1 MRLNPDCIRDILLD
15 VERKSTFDN
24 DVQYLGPD
32 DIQALSKYS
41 YNEIMYHIR
50 QCSENNFF
58 IGKVEYYMDGGCTI
72 IDLSP
77 SAHEFLANIRK
88 DTNWNKTKSIAKT
101 VGSFSITALKEISV
115 QVIASAISANFN
127 GNL

>member
-1 MRLNPDCIRDILLD
+1 
-15 VERKSTFDN
+15 
-24 DVQYLGPD
+24 
-32 DIQALSKYS
+32 
-41 YNEIMYHIR
+41 
-50 QCSENNFF
+50 
-58 IGKVEYYMDGGCTI
+58 MDGGCTI

>member
-1 MRLNPDCIRDILLD
+1 MKLNPDCIRDILLD
-15 VERKSTFDN
+15 VENKSTFN
-24 DVQYLGPD
+24 NEVQYLGPD
-32 DIQALSKYS
+32 DFQTLSKYS
-41 YNEIMYHIR
+41 YDEIMYHVR
-50 QCSENNFF
+50 QCAENGFF
-58 IGKVEYYMDGGCTI
+58 IGKVEYYMGGGCTI